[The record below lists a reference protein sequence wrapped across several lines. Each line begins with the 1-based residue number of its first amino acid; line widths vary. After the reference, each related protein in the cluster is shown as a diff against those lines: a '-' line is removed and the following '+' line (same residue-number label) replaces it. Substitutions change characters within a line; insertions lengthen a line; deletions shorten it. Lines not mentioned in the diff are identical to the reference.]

1 MNRRTPFLNINR
13 IILPF
18 RFIDSNKNSY
28 FSWLENE
35 TKGPFKNSL
44 LSVLK
49 KSMYSRIFLFLF
61 AFCLA
66 QSAAISQTK
75 PTFKVVIDPGHGGKD
90 VGAKGQF
97 SYEKDLNLAVSLR
110 LGKLIKDSLPQLQVI
125 YTRTTDIYPTLQ
137 QRHQIANQANADLF
151 VSIHVNATAP
161 RRERVRTG
169 YRTVT
174 TKSGKKVRRAVYKTV
189 YHKDTKASG
198 TETYVLGLHRNS
210 QKESAIS
217 EFGEIAKEAGLLN
230 ENDPQTAII
239 IAQYSQAYLSRS
251 VSLGTKIQA
260 AFARQ
265 GRNDL
270 GVKQMGLEVLAG
282 SAMPGVLVEIG
293 FINNREEEVYLNSD
307 QGQNEVAQAIFE
319 GIRQY
324 VLESM
329 P

>member
-1 MNRRTPFLNINR
+1 
-13 IILPF
+13 
-18 RFIDSNKNSY
+18 
-28 FSWLENE
+28 
-35 TKGPFKNSL
+35 
-44 LSVLK
+44 
-49 KSMYSRIFLFLF
+49 MYSRLLLL
-61 AFCLA
+61 LA
-66 QSAAISQTK
+66 GLYIGSLSVWAQGKPITK
-75 PTFKVVIDPGHGGKD
+75 IVIDAGHGGKD
-90 VGAKGQF
+90 VGARGQF

-110 LGKLIKDSLPQLQVI
+110 LGKLINDSLPQLQVI
-125 YTRTTDIYPTLQ
+125 YTRTTDVYPSLQ

-161 RRERVRTG
+161 RKERVRTG

-174 TKSGKKVRRAVYKTV
+174 TKSGKKVRQAVYKTV

-217 EFGEIAKEAGLLN
+217 EYGEIAKEAGLLN

-260 AFARQ
+260 AFSRQ

-293 FINNREEEVYLNSD
+293 FINNREEEIYLNSE
-307 QGQNEVAQAIFE
+307 QGQKEVAQAIFE
-319 GIRQY
+319 GIREY
-324 VLESM
+324 VLEASR
-329 P
+329 